1 MESELRELIGKYGLT
16 AVHKALE
23 KEMKDTF
30 TYLSGIYGVGK
41 IEKKSLK
48 KNIIVEDVVEP
59 ECIIEDFPDEVLED
73 VEEVIDPSVKQVVI
87 ETTKKAP
94 EEKKALI
101 EKQKKISDDVKA
113 AKEYQKEAVA
123 KKRKELLDKGI
134 TTESLLTKENLQKW
148 IGEGCTYSKIAREYT
163 GCTDSEIAGAAK
175 AFGLQSNMS
184 KHFAYKRRIVNS

>member
-1 MESELRELIGKYGLT
+1 MESELRELIGKYGLKV
-16 AVHKALE
+16 VHKALE

-30 TYLSGIYGVGK
+30 AYLSGVYGDEKV
-41 IEKKSLK
+41 EKKTVK
-48 KNIIVEDVVEP
+48 KNIIVEDIVEP
-59 ECIIEDFPDEVLED
+59 ECIIDEFNEEDFP
-73 VEEVIDPSVKQVVI
+73 EEIIDPSVKQVVI
-87 ETTKKAP
+87 ESVKKAP
-94 EEKKALI
+94 EEKKVSI

-148 IGEGCTYSKIAREYT
+148 IGEGCTYSKIAREYV
-163 GCTDSEIAGAAK
+163 GCSDSEIAGAAK